1 MIIFMTSPPTPPRA
15 WRTRQYAHRTGP
27 RRTAPALPSAGR
39 CPRRGLGRPRRR
51 GALLFWMRANAVTNL
66 KASSHTGAL
75 AKGGEGDK
83 ERRSLSLSRMATT
96 ASITI
101 KSNYHI
107 AQGCWVW
114 RCHKRMEDL
123 IKEDAFNAF
132 IAKNIKE
139 TGRGRA
145 Y

>member
-1 MIIFMTSPPTPPRA
+1 MPTALARAALHPRS
-15 WRTRQYAHRTGP
+15 Q
-27 RRTAPALPSAGR
+27 APAGV
-39 CPRRGLGRPRRR
+39 RGGDSDGR
-51 GALLFWMRANAVTNL
+51 GAEALFLFWRRARAVTNL
-66 KASSHTGAL
+66 KASSPRGVL
-75 AKGGEGDK
+75 AKGGENDK
-83 ERRSLSLSRMATT
+83 ERRSLSLVRIAATR
-96 ASITI
+96 SIG
-101 KSNYHI
+101 KCDHHI